1 MITITHRILGSCFK
15 WFTWT
20 VSLFLGAILHAEST
34 KPDVIDA
41 AFRFYMVGVADGTRS
56 LDYLEDNG
64 PSSAIEFYIQS
75 ANESPEPVQVKPGET
90 SELLRYQGSREFSIY
105 RSIGLDHLGQPILK
119 VLSTVSLPG
128 GWQGGMLA
136 ILSGRQGVRL
146 FPVDR
151 QLNSSTKSTALI
163 VNVSPLPVMCQA
175 MDEMLGIEAYQS
187 KSISLG
193 AVESDLQLKLKC
205 AIRPESEWRVV
216 YSGSQTVLKDQ
227 YYVFLLVPNGRGYSY
242 SLVRFRGV

>member
-1 MITITHRILGSCFK
+1 MLIACLCSEAMLPAQS
-15 WFTWT
+15 
-20 VSLFLGAILHAEST
+20 VE
-34 KPDVIDA
+34 PDGIDT
-41 AFRFYMVGVADGTRS
+41 AFRFYMVGVADGARS
-56 LDYLEDNG
+56 QGYLEDNG
-64 PSSAIEFYIQS
+64 PNSALEFYIQS
-75 ANESPEPVQVKPGET
+75 ENESPEPIQVKPGET
-90 SELLRYQGSREFSIY
+90 SDLLRYQGSREFAIY

-119 VLSTVSLPG
+119 VLSTVSLPQ

-146 FPVDR
+146 FPVER
-151 QLNSSTKSTALI
+151 QLNPATKNTALI

-175 MDEMLGIEAYQS
+175 MDEMLGIGAYQS
-187 KSISLG
+187 KSVSLG

-227 YYVFLLVPNGRGYSY
+227 YYVFLLVPNGRNYSY
-242 SLVRFRGV
+242 SLVRFRGE